1 MGSQPTARVWPTC
14 PLIVRLGAMNSVG
27 EAFGWAFRDPSWLGK
42 VAVQGLILIIPI
54 VGWIAAIGWLM
65 LAFENARS
73 GRDELPAA
81 GFHLGR
87 GIGLFGVVIIYSI
100 VIDIP
105 AWILDFSGAHFAQ
118 VCYGDTCSQQFVQ
131 GPLSGFGNLWSFLAQ
146 LVIYFI
152 TPALIVT
159 VYHRGFGGAFNVGA
173 VWQLA
178 TSKASN
184 SVIGGLVIFV
194 AGIIG
199 ALGII
204 ACCIGVFFT
213 IIYSLSIEAA
223 VAAWFERQAAAPPA
237 PAIPAA

>member
-1 MGSQPTARVWPTC
+1 
-14 PLIVRLGAMNSVG
+14 MNSVG
-27 EAFGWAFRDPSWLGK
+27 ESFGWAFRDPSWLGK
-42 VAVQGLILIIPI
+42 ILVQGLILIIPI
-54 VGWIAAIGWLM
+54 VGWIAAVGWLM

-73 GRDELPAA
+73 GRDELPPA

-105 AWILDFSGAHFAQ
+105 AWILDFAGARGFTQ
-118 VCYGDTCSQQFVQ
+118 VCNGDLCSQQFVQ
-131 GPLSGFGNLWSFLAQ
+131 GPLAGLGSLWSFLAQ

-152 TPALIVT
+152 TPALVVT

-184 SVIGGLVIFV
+184 SVISGLVIFV
-194 AGIIG
+194 AGLIG
-199 ALGII
+199 ALGVI

-213 IIYSLSIEAA
+213 IIYSLTIEAA
-223 VAAWFERQAAAPPA
+223 TVAWFERQAAAPPA
-237 PAIPAA
+237 PAAPAA